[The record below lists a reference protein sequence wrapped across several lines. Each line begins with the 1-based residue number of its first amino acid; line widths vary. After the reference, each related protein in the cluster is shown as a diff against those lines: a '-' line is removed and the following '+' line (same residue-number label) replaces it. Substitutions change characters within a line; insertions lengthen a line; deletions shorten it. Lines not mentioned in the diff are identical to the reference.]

1 MQCKGKDVICPVNQA
16 VYSTKV
22 ILCELS
28 LYLQSDKAQELCG
41 RKLFKYPIQA
51 LLE

>member
-16 VYSTKV
+16 VYNTKV
-22 ILCELS
+22 ISCELS
-28 LYLQSDKAQELCG
+28 LYLKSAKAQELCG
-41 RKLFKYPIQA
+41 RQLFTYPVQA